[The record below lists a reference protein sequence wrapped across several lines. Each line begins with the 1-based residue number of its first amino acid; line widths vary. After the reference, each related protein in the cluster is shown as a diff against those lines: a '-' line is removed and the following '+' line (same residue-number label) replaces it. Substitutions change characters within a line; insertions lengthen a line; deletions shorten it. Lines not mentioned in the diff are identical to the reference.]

1 MATFE
6 AQVESLASISIDGS
20 STPTQAELTQ
30 FLTDG
35 AKEIINSLP
44 KSLLEKCAS
53 VDTLDNST
61 TTLTSINRK
70 GIILNVL
77 RDEGNGANDIGQ
89 PCRYVASHLRGKIQ
103 DSSEMDFATSTDP
116 AYLIYNNALEVYPT
130 PTATQQA
137 FVYYVNYPE
146 VSYSDSDISSLVLT
160 GVTATNAD
168 PSVFTKSSHGLSTG
182 DKVRLS
188 GFNEMTELN
197 GMVGTVNNS
206 ISANQFLI
214 DGISGDPAETTGGQ
228 VSRLGGFPSEAEYLV
243 VIYATIKSLEALYS
257 GEEDIELY
265 IPIINQL
272 KEDYKSGL
280 AQLVR

>member
-20 STPTQAELTQ
+20 STPTQAQLTQ

-77 RDEGNGANDIGQ
+77 RYDATIHQ

-103 DSSEMDFATSTDP
+103 DSSEMDVATATDP

-137 FVYYVNYPE
+137 FVYYVSYPE

-160 GVTATNAD
+160 GVTSDNNQD
-168 PSVFTKSSHGLSTG
+168 PTTFTKSSHGLVDG
-182 DKVRLS
+182 DIAKFS
-188 GFNEMTELN
+188 GFNEMTEVN
-197 GMVGTVNNS
+197 GLVGTVNQIDANTFQ
-206 ISANQFLI
+206 INGLSA
-214 DGISGDPAETTGGQ
+214 DPQETTGGQ

>member
-6 AQVESLASISIDGS
+6 AQVESLASISIGS
-20 STPTQAELTQ
+20 SGTTPTQAELTQ

-77 RDEGNGANDIGQ
+77 RYDAIIHQ

-103 DSSEMDFATSTDP
+103 DSSEMDVATATDP
-116 AYLIYNNALEVYPT
+116 AYVIYNNALEVYPT

-137 FVYYVNYPE
+137 FVYYVSYPE

-197 GMVGTVNNS
+197 GLVGTVNNS

-214 DGISGDPAETTGGQ
+214 DGISGDPEETTGGQ

>member
-44 KSLLEKCAS
+44 KSLLEDCAD
-53 VDTLDNST
+53 VTTLDNST
-61 TTLTSINRK
+61 TTMSNVNQK
-70 GIILNVL
+70 GLILAVL
-77 RDEGNGANDIGQ
+77 RDDGTIDQ
-89 PCRYVASHLRGKIQ
+89 PCRYVSTYLRGKIQ
-103 DSSEMDFATSTDP
+103 DNSEMDFATSTDP
-116 AYLIYNNALEVYPT
+116 AYLIYDNTLEVYPT
-130 PTATQQA
+130 PTASNNA
-137 FVYYVNYPE
+137 K
-146 VSYSDSDISSLVLT
+146 VLH
-160 GVTATNAD
+160 VIF
-168 PSVFTKSSHGLSTG
+168 PSVAFG
-182 DKVRLS
+182 D
-188 GFNEMTELN
+188 
-197 GMVGTVNNS
+197 
-206 ISANQFLI
+206 SAIAN
-214 DGISGDPAETTGGQ
+214 
-228 VSRLGGFPSEAEYLV
+228 FPSEAEDLV

>member
-1 MATFE
+1 MDYAT
-6 AQVESLASISIDGS
+6 
-20 STPTQAELTQ
+20 
-30 FLTDG
+30 
-35 AKEIINSLP
+35 K
-44 KSLLEKCAS
+44 
-53 VDTLDNST
+53 
-61 TTLTSINRK
+61 
-70 GIILNVL
+70 
-77 RDEGNGANDIGQ
+77 
-89 PCRYVASHLRGKIQ
+89 
-103 DSSEMDFATSTDP
+103 TDP
-116 AYLIYNNALEVYPT
+116 AYLIYNNALEIYPT
-130 PTATQQA
+130 PTATEQA
-137 FVYYVNYPE
+137 YVYYVNYPE

-182 DKVRLS
+182 DEVRFS

-197 GMVGTVNNS
+197 GMVGTVTG
-206 ISANQFLI
+206 IDANTFLI

>member
-77 RDEGNGANDIGQ
+77 RYDATIHQ

-103 DSSEMDFATSTDP
+103 DSSEMDVATATDP
-116 AYLIYNNALEVYPT
+116 AYVIYNNALEVYPT

-160 GVTATNAD
+160 GVTATAAD
-168 PSVFTKSSHGLSTG
+168 PSVFTKSNHGLSTG
-182 DKVRLS
+182 DEVRFS

-197 GMVGTVNNS
+197 GMIGTVTG
-206 ISANQFLI
+206 IDANTFLI
-214 DGISGDPAETTGGQ
+214 DGISGDPEETTGGQ

-257 GEEDIELY
+257 
-265 IPIINQL
+265 
-272 KEDYKSGL
+272 
-280 AQLVR
+280 

>member
-77 RDEGNGANDIGQ
+77 RYDATIHQ

-103 DSSEMDFATSTDP
+103 DSSEMDVATATDP
-116 AYLIYNNALEVYPT
+116 AYVIYNNALEVYPT

-137 FVYYVNYPE
+137 FVYYVSYPE
-146 VSYSDSDISSLVLT
+146 VSYSNSDISSLVLT

-168 PSVFTKSSHGLSTG
+168 PSVFTKSNHGLSTG
-182 DKVRLS
+182 DEVRLS

-197 GMVGTVNNS
+197 GMVGTVTG
-206 ISANQFLI
+206 IDANTFSI

-228 VSRLGGFPSEAEYLV
+228 VSRLSGFPSEAEYLV
-243 VIYATIKSLEALYS
+243 VTYATIKSLEALYS

>member
-6 AQVESLASISIDGS
+6 AQVESLASIAISGS

-77 RDEGNGANDIGQ
+77 RYDATIHQ
-89 PCRYVASHLRGKIQ
+89 PCRYVDSYLRGKIQ
-103 DSSEMDFATSTDP
+103 DSSEMDVATATDP
-116 AYLIYNNALEVYPT
+116 AYVIYNNALEVYPT

-160 GVTATNAD
+160 GVTATAAD

-182 DKVRLS
+182 DEVRFS

-197 GMVGTVNNS
+197 GMIGTVTG
-206 ISANQFLI
+206 IDANTFLI

>member
-6 AQVESLASISIDGS
+6 AQVESLASISIDAS
-20 STPTQAELTQ
+20 TTPTQSELTQ

-44 KSLLEKCAS
+44 KSLLEDCAD
-53 VDTLDNST
+53 VTTLNNST
-61 TTLTSINRK
+61 TTMTNVNQK
-70 GIILNVL
+70 GLVLAVL
-77 RDEGNGANDIGQ
+77 RNDGTIDQ
-89 PCRYVASHLRGKIQ
+89 PCRYVSTYLRGKVQ

-116 AYLIYNNALEVYPT
+116 AYLIYDNTLEVYPT
-130 PTATQQA
+130 PTASNNA
-137 FVYYVNYPE
+137 K
-146 VSYSDSDISSLVLT
+146 VLH
-160 GVTATNAD
+160 VVF
-168 PSVFTKSSHGLSTG
+168 PSVAFG
-182 DKVRLS
+182 D
-188 GFNEMTELN
+188 
-197 GMVGTVNNS
+197 
-206 ISANQFLI
+206 SAIAN
-214 DGISGDPAETTGGQ
+214 
-228 VSRLGGFPSEAEYLV
+228 FPSEAEYLV

>member
-6 AQVESLASISIDGS
+6 AQVESLASITIDS
-20 STPTQAELTQ
+20 SGTTPTQAELTQ

-35 AKEIINSLP
+35 AKEVINSIP
-44 KSLLEKCAS
+44 KSLLVKCAS

-70 GIILNVL
+70 GIVLNVL
-77 RDEGNGANDIGQ
+77 RNDATIDQ
-89 PCRYVASHLRGKIQ
+89 PCRYVDSHLRGKIQ
-103 DSSEMDFATSTDP
+103 DSSEMDVATSTDP

-130 PTATQQA
+130 PTATQKA
-137 FVYYVNYPE
+137 HVYYVNFPE
-146 VSYSDSDISSLVLT
+146 VNYSDSDISSLVLT
-160 GVTATNAD
+160 GVTATAAD
-168 PSVFTKSSHGLSTG
+168 PSVFSKSSHGLVDG
-182 DKVRLS
+182 DIAKFS
-188 GFNEMTELN
+188 GFNEMTEVN
-197 GMVGTVNNS
+197 GLVGTVNQIDANTFQ
-206 ISANQFLI
+206 INGLSA
-214 DGISGDPAETTGGQ
+214 DPEETTGGQ
-228 VSRLGGFPSEAEYLV
+228 VSKLGGFPSEAEYLV

-265 IPIINQL
+265 IPIINQF

>member
-77 RDEGNGANDIGQ
+77 RYDATIHQ

-103 DSSEMDFATSTDP
+103 DSSEMDVATATDP
-116 AYLIYNNALEVYPT
+116 AYVIYNNALEVYPT

-137 FVYYVNYPE
+137 FVYYVSYPE
-146 VSYSDSDISSLVLT
+146 VSYSNSDISSLVLT

-168 PSVFTKSSHGLSTG
+168 PSVFTKSNHGLSTG
-182 DKVRLS
+182 DEVRLS

-197 GMVGTVNNS
+197 GMVGTVTG
-206 ISANQFLI
+206 IDANTFSI
-214 DGISGDPAETTGGQ
+214 DGIGADA
-228 VSRLGGFPSEAEYLV
+228 LGSMFPS
-243 VIYATIKSLEALYS
+243 SF
-257 GEEDIELY
+257 D
-265 IPIINQL
+265 
-272 KEDYKSGL
+272 
-280 AQLVR
+280 RW

>member
-77 RDEGNGANDIGQ
+77 RYDATIHQ

-103 DSSEMDFATSTDP
+103 DSSEMDVATATDP
-116 AYLIYNNALEVYPT
+116 AYVIYNNALEVYPT

-160 GVTATNAD
+160 GVTATAAD
-168 PSVFTKSSHGLSTG
+168 PSVFSKSSHGLSNG
-182 DKVRLS
+182 YEVRLS

-197 GMVGTVNNS
+197 GMVGTVTG
-206 ISANQFLI
+206 IDANTFLI

>member
-44 KSLLEKCAS
+44 KSLLEDCAD
-53 VDTLDNST
+53 VTTLNNST
-61 TTLTSINRK
+61 TTMTNVNQK
-70 GIILNVL
+70 GLVLAVL
-77 RDEGNGANDIGQ
+77 RNDGTIDQ
-89 PCRYVASHLRGKIQ
+89 PCRYVSTYLRGKVQ

-130 PTATQQA
+130 PTATQKA
-137 FVYYVNYPE
+137 YVYYVNYPE

-214 DGISGDPAETTGGQ
+214 DGISGDPEETTGGQ